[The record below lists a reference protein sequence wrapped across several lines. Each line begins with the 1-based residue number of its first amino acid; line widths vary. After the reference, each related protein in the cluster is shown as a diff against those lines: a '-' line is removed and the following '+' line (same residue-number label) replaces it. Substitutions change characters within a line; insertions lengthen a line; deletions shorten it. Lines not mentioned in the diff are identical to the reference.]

1 MWICVQCRLK
11 LNHRCC
17 QSPHFEP
24 VNMFKEKEKVLKK
37 CTAPVCITAYSF
49 FFHVPSDLLSL
60 KSHRSAP
67 LPRTIITLVC
77 DPRWVAGREMNS
89 HVGLQGLEYY
99 FVRTNTACSS
109 PHSFTSSDW
118 CWQFPQTKLCHSKTW
133 SMAPI
138 SQILTSIRPRSNLFL
153 PTTKNFW
160 CPYST
165 QSSSR
170 TTFFTGIPL
179 LLHPFLIPAGV
190 QYTYSRNHNF
200 SLWNESIWISCSV
213 LEPSIWTALLCVSC
227 LTKSQDVWPAAPVA
241 LHHLLGSS
249 WGCVETKHM
258 EWAQYFKYDRAECLQ
273 IQQQ

>member
-1 MWICVQCRLK
+1 MHCTCVHHSLQL
-11 LNHRCC
+11 
-17 QSPHFEP
+17 
-24 VNMFKEKEKVLKK
+24 
-37 CTAPVCITAYSF
+37 F
-49 FFHVPSDLLSL
+49 FFHFPSDLLSL

-89 HVGLQGLEYY
+89 QVGLQGLEYY

-133 SMAPI
+133 SMALI

-153 PTTKNFW
+153 PRTKNFW

-170 TTFFTGIPL
+170 TTFFYRNTFAASSMYNACRCSIYIQSKWQFQL
-179 LLHPFLIPAGV
+179 VKWEHLNFLFRAWAEHLDSVTMWAVWQSCTMCGPWFLWLSI
-190 QYTYSRNHNF
+190 TY
-200 SLWNESIWISCSV
+200 
-213 LEPSIWTALLCVSC
+213 
-227 LTKSQDVWPAAPVA
+227 
-241 LHHLLGSS
+241 
-249 WGCVETKHM
+249 
-258 EWAQYFKYDRAECLQ
+258 
-273 IQQQ
+273 